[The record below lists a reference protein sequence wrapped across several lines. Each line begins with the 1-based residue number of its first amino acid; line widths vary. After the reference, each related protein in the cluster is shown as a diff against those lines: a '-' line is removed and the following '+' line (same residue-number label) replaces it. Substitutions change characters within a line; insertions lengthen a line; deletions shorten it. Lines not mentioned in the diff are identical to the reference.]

1 MWNNRAVS
9 FVISYEAPCLSPI
22 GVWPG
27 HPLIDG
33 GFRVSRRPL
42 APTVVFDLDGTL
54 VDTVADMA
62 TALDCALTPYGCAP
76 TTSEEAASMMGDGLS
91 GFFWKALVAK
101 RLDLSAEDAALVY
114 QQFLAAYRRMPVS
127 GSRAYPGIRE
137 LVEEI
142 RDCGAH
148 TAVCTN
154 KVEDIAMEILRRL
167 DLVSLFDAIVGH
179 VGDRP
184 KKPDPLTLIEAIG
197 HAGGRRER
205 AIMIG
210 DTGADVGAAIAAGIP
225 AILVSYG
232 YSHVP
237 THALRTYVHVD
248 SVDEL
253 RDAVLRFMAAGDR
266 RVRSQVYR

>member
-1 MWNNRAVS
+1 MS
-9 FVISYEAPCLSPI
+9 K
-22 GVWPG
+22 
-27 HPLIDG
+27 
-33 GFRVSRRPL
+33 RPL

-54 VDTVADMA
+54 VDTVADIA
-62 TALDCALTPYGCAP
+62 AALDLALAPYGCKP
-76 TTSEEAASMMGDGLS
+76 TSSDEAAAMMGDGLS
-91 GFFWKALVAK
+91 GFFWKAMVAK
-101 RLDLSAEDAALVY
+101 RLDLAAEDAALVY
-114 QQFLAAYRRMPVS
+114 QQFLAAYRRTPVS
-127 GSRAYPGIRE
+127 GSRTYPGIRD
-137 LVEEI
+137 LLEEI

-154 KVEDIAMEILRRL
+154 KVEDIAMEILTRL
-167 DLVSLFDAIVGH
+167 DLVGLFDAIVGH

-184 KKPDPLTLIEAIG
+184 KKPDPLTLMEAI
-197 HAGGRRER
+197 AFSGGRRER

-210 DTGADVGAAIAAGIP
+210 DTGADVGAAVAAGIP

-232 YSHVP
+232 YSHVS
-237 THALRTYVHVD
+237 TRVLQTYVHVD

>member
-1 MWNNRAVS
+1 MS
-9 FVISYEAPCLSPI
+9 K
-22 GVWPG
+22 
-27 HPLIDG
+27 H
-33 GFRVSRRPL
+33 PL
-42 APTVVFDLDGTL
+42 APTIVFDLDGTL
-54 VDTVADMA
+54 VDTVVDIAA
-62 TALDCALTPYGCAP
+62 ALDLALAPYGCKP
-76 TTSEEAASMMGDGLS
+76 TSSEEAGAMMGDGLS

-101 RLDLSAEDAALVY
+101 RLDLPASEAALVY
-114 QQFLAAYRRMPVS
+114 QEFLVAYRKTPVS

-142 RDCGAH
+142 RDCGAL

-154 KVEDIAMEILRRL
+154 KVEDIAIEILQRL
-167 DLVSLFDAIVGH
+167 DLVPLFDAIVGH

-184 KKPDPLTLIEAIG
+184 KKPDPLTLNEAIMF
-197 HAGGRRER
+197 AGGRRER
-205 AIMIG
+205 AMMIG

-237 THALRTYVHVD
+237 TRALSTYVHLD
-248 SVDEL
+248 SVAEVRDE
-253 RDAVLRFMAAGDR
+253 VLRFMAAGDR

>member
-1 MWNNRAVS
+1 MS
-9 FVISYEAPCLSPI
+9 K
-22 GVWPG
+22 
-27 HPLIDG
+27 
-33 GFRVSRRPL
+33 RPL

-54 VDTVADMA
+54 VDTVADIA
-62 TALDCALTPYGCAP
+62 AALDLALAPYGCKA
-76 TTSEEAASMMGDGLS
+76 TSSEEAAAMMGDGLS
-91 GFFWKALVAK
+91 GFFWKAMVAK
-101 RLDLSAEDAALVY
+101 RLDLPADDAALVY
-114 QQFLAAYRRMPVS
+114 QQFLAAYRRTPVS
-127 GSRAYPGIRE
+127 GSRTYPGIRD
-137 LVEEI
+137 LLEEI

-154 KVEDIAMEILRRL
+154 KVEDIAMEILTRL
-167 DLVSLFDAIVGH
+167 DLVGLFDAIVGH

-197 HAGGRRER
+197 SAGGRRER

-232 YSHVP
+232 YSHVS
-237 THALRTYVHVD
+237 TRALQTYVHVD

-253 RDAVLRFMAAGDR
+253 RGAVLHFMAAGDR